1 MKHYSYLACVAAS
14 AALLAGCNGSSGG
27 GGGGKAPERHVFAAS
42 NGIDGSQ
49 LWITD
54 GTSDGTK
61 MVKNIA
67 GNSDANPHGFTRFG
81 DAWFFT
87 AQDNSGDVELWKT
100 DGTEAG
106 TVLVKDINAADS
118 SYPNNFIVMGDAL
131 YFVATDQG
139 GEGLFKT
146 QGTAETTVRVFDSA
160 QLGITQIS
168 AELQRLGNTLYFGAR
183 TDAEGTELWS
193 SDGTQNGTQLTSAIA
208 VGTASSHPTYLTIV
222 GDTLFFAARDNQ
234 SRRGLWKVDNQSAT
248 PELVSNNELSNSSNP
263 NYLTAVGDQLFF
275 AANGARGV
283 ELYVSNGEASGTRLV
298 KDISA
303 PGGIQLQ
310 TASEPSSHPRDL
322 YHHNGTLYFA
332 ATTAAD
338 GSELWKSDGTAAGTV
353 MVKSIASAAADSN
366 PHLMFSVGT
375 QMLFVAR
382 DDTSDSLWVT
392 DGTEAGT
399 QLMKNFTENNS
410 DSEVISL
417 GRIQYQS
424 GETLMVD
431 GSALLAADGV
441 VGVELWK
448 TDGTT
453 AGTTL
458 VKDINEGA
466 GDSLRAAN

>member
-1 MKHYSYLACVAAS
+1 MKHYSYLACAAAS
-14 AALLAGCNGSSGG
+14 VALLAGCNGSSGG

-100 DGTEAG
+100 DGTDAG

-118 SYPNNFIVMGDAL
+118 SYPHNFTAMGDAL
-131 YFVATDQG
+131 YFFATDQDG
-139 GEGLFKT
+139 QSLFKT
-146 QGTAETTVRVFDSA
+146 QGTEATTVRVIDSA
-160 QLGITQIS
+160 LLGITQFS
-168 AELQRLGNTLYFGAR
+168 TELIRYGDKLFFAAR
-183 TDAEGTELWS
+183 TNSEGEELWS
-193 SDGTQNGTQLTSAIA
+193 TDGSHDGTQRLADIA
-208 VGTASSHPTYLTIV
+208 VGTAGSHPGDLTV
-222 GDTLFFAARDNQ
+222 AGDTLFFSARDNQ
-234 SRRGLWKVDNQSAT
+234 SRRGLWKMTEQAT
-248 PELVSNNELSNSSNP
+248 APELINNTEVSNASNP
-263 NYLTAVGDQLFF
+263 QYLTAVGDQLFF

-303 PGGIQLQ
+303 PAGIQLQ
-310 TASEPSSHPRDL
+310 TASEPSSFPRDL
-322 YHHNGTLYFA
+322 YQHNGTLYFA

-338 GSELWKSDGTAAGTV
+338 GAELWKSDGTEAGTV
-353 MVKSIASAAADSN
+353 MVKSIASAAGDSN
-366 PHLMFSVGT
+366 PHLMFSAGT

-417 GRIQYQS
+417 GRMQYQH
-424 GETLMVD
+424 GETLMVN

-441 VGVELWK
+441 AGAELWK

-458 VKDINEGA
+458 VKDINEGP
-466 GDSLRAAN
+466 GDSLRTVN